1 MTATA
6 TATAPSPARLAA
18 NRANALRSS
27 GPKTEAGKAA
37 SRANAY
43 KHGLTGS
50 GVVAPADDLDE
61 VDRVLEGVR
70 SEVSPSGV
78 VGEAMARRVATMI
91 VRLDRCVAHETATLA
106 ARVREAAEAFEAPE
120 GADPSTVDRLR
131 AEAADRA
138 LFDPSKEAT
147 LARKYE
153 AAADRGLFRAL
164 KELRQLGRDPAP
176 PENPVERAAAE
187 AQASLARMGSFF
199 QADLPPKK
207 APTLT
212 PPAPSKPPGRPSM
225 PFDQPRPD
233 AFDLPFAIGRAR

>member
-1 MTATA
+1 MTAI
-6 TATAPSPARLAA
+6 ATAPSPARIAA
-18 NRANALRSS
+18 NRANALRST

-50 GVVAPADDLDE
+50 GVVATGDDLAE

-78 VGEAMARRVATMI
+78 VGEALARRVATMI

-106 ARVREAAEAFEAPE
+106 ARVREAAETFESPE
-120 GADPSTVDRLR
+120 GADSSTVERLR

-153 AAADRGLFRAL
+153 AAAERGFFRAL
-164 KELRQLGRDPAP
+164 KELRQFGRDPSPAKDLA
-176 PENPVERAAAE
+176 EKMAAE
-187 AQASLARMGSFF
+187 AQASLAQVGSFF
-199 QADLPPKK
+199 QADPTPKK
-207 APTLT
+207 APTPT
-212 PPAPSKPPGRPSM
+212 PPAPSKPLDRAPM
-225 PFDQPRPD
+225 PFDPHHSD
-233 AFDLPFAIGRAR
+233 AFDLPFAIGRPR